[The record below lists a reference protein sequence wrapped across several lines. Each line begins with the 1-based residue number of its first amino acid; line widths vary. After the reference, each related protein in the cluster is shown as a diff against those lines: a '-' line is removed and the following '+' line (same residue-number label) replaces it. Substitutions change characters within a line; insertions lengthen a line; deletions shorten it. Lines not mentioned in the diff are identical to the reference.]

1 MPTPEKPADTAAA
14 ALDDFLADASNA
26 EAAYTPE
33 DEEADFAA
41 GFGQPKLSGVRQ
53 DAEEAPSGDF
63 SDDDDYLSDPEN
75 PAPRTAGKS
84 GSTDIPGNEASDEQ
98 DDGGQPDA
106 GDDATPQVPDVEAL
120 RAENAQL
127 KASLRRVEGR
137 LGNMDARMRELAA
150 VARETPAAS
159 GTGAGAA
166 SDAPTSRDIAAAI
179 KSNEAFAA
187 LQREYP
193 EWGDAMLGA
202 LKTTAD
208 ELRAE
213 LRQGTATNNAGN
225 SADVERRVLQKMSAS
240 RLQSR
245 LADAE
250 IEGGLATFAAE
261 VIPAVDAWLP
271 SITDDKQ
278 RARMERL
285 WASDWGDDVANVVDA
300 WKAAAQNPAQGSS
313 APRPGANAVNTARL
327 NRGVSPSTGRSARQE
342 TALSEEEAAF
352 AQGFK
357 SVRR

>member
-26 EAAYTPE
+26 DAAYTPE

-41 GFGQPKLSGVRQ
+41 GFSQPKLSGVRQ

-63 SDDDDYLSDPEN
+63 SDDDDYLSDPDN
-75 PAPRTAGKS
+75 PAPRTAVKS
-84 GSTDIPGNEASDEQ
+84 GSTDIPGNEADDEQ
-98 DDGGQPDA
+98 GAAEQPGA
-106 GDDATPQVPDVEAL
+106 GDDETPQVPDVEAL

-150 VARETPAAS
+150 VARETPAAP
-159 GTGAGAA
+159 GTGAA

-213 LRQGTATNNAGN
+213 LRQGSAGSNAGN
-225 SADVERRVLQKMSAS
+225 PADVERRVLQKMSLS
-240 RLQSR
+240 RLQAR

-250 IEGGLATFAAE
+250 IEGGLDEFATK
-261 VIPAVDAWLP
+261 VVPAVDAWLP
-271 SITDDKQ
+271 SIADAKQ

-285 WASDWGDDVANVVDA
+285 WASEWGDDVASVVDA

-313 APRPGANAVNTARL
+313 APKPGANAVNTARL

-342 TALSEEEAAF
+342 TALSDEEAAF